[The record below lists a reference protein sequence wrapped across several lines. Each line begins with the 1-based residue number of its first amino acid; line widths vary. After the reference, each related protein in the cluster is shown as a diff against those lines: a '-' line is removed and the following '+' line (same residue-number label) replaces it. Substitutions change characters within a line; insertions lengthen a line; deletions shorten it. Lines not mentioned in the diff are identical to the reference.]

1 MHLNTPALTAA
12 AVVSLL
18 ILSACNKSANVPATP
33 AVATAPATT
42 TPATGAPA
50 APMAANPSAMP
61 APTAGGRT
69 GGHVRQACA
78 ADIAKFCAAGEKPGK
93 CLRAHQS
100 ALSQACQTAW
110 AERKAARQA
119 RMGGAT

>member
-1 MHLNTPALTAA
+1 MHLNIPALTAT

-18 ILSACNKSANVPATP
+18 ILSACNKPANVPATP

-42 TPATGAPA
+42 VPA
-50 APMAANPSAMP
+50 APMAANPNAMP
-61 APTAGGRT
+61 APTAGGRR
-69 GGHVRQACA
+69 GGRLRQACA